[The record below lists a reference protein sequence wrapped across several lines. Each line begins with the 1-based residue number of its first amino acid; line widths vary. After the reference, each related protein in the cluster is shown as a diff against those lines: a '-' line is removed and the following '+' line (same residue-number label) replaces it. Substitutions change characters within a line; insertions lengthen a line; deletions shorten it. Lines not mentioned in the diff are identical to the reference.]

1 MIDCDIFNEGISKI
15 LTVNKDEIF
24 RIKYQCFHDIVWAHF
39 LYNYG
44 FSRRILNASVI
55 TSWFYSNSNT
65 KLNIILPTTKIQHL
79 NKANNKMEWT
89 GLGTYYYLLNIVHL
103 QPAQIVRM

>member
-1 MIDCDIFNEGISKI
+1 M
-15 LTVNKDEIF
+15 
-24 RIKYQCFHDIVWAHF
+24 
-39 LYNYG
+39 
-44 FSRRILNASVI
+44 
-55 TSWFYSNSNT
+55 
-65 KLNIILPTTKIQHL
+65 QHL